1 MRCHRFIIAAWFAM
15 NIVPGAGC
23 VDMDEEEGAG
33 AAVAER
39 EEPPPEGAAKA
50 SPEAAEGEPAG
61 ELEEIAVEHERVE
74 GPPGKCCY
82 VRCGAQQRY
91 HRIPWEV
98 LGSCDAEGWNF
109 CSQFYV
115 TKLVDAVWLDC

>member
-1 MRCHRFIIAAWFAM
+1 MRCHGFIIAAWFTM

-23 VDMDEEEGAG
+23 ADMDEEEEGVG

-39 EEPPPEGAAKA
+39 EALPPEGA
-50 SPEAAEGEPAG
+50 SPETAEGEPAG
-61 ELEEIAVEHERVE
+61 EPEEIAAEREGVA

-98 LGSCDAEGWNF
+98 QGSCVAEGWSF

-115 TKLVDAVWLDC
+115 TKLVDAVWLGC